1 MSSGGS
7 ERVIPVGVRNH
18 SSNVMAS
25 SSTVA
30 NDDADADADTED
42 GYTLLLRIKTARKSF
57 VTAVT

>member
-7 ERVIPVGVRNH
+7 ERVMPVGVRNH

-25 SSTVA
+25 SSTVT
-30 NDDADADADTED
+30 NDDADADAED